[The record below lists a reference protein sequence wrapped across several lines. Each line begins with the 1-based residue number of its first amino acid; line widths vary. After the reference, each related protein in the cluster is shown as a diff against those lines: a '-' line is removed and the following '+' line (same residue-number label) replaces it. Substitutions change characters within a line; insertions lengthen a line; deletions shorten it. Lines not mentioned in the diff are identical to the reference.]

1 MILDTES
8 NKNERGFIII
18 SIAIALSIA
27 VIVLTITLSSHFRGV
42 ETSREYES
50 SIQEMNRLRDAITG
64 TSIENFGFIG
74 DMGRLPNSLSELNT
88 QGTQTAFHTTDGT
101 MPHFGNMGMGWRG
114 PYYKYGKTDD
124 DYLKDAW
131 GRQYIYTITGT
142 VTSGGGITL
151 NQRTAQII
159 SSGSDG
165 DYPSS
170 DDLYAEPIVEKSTL
184 IIKVVKVF
192 TDATMTNVTID
203 VFSSN
208 NGEQTQFTAQTI
220 TFTGDA
226 GQETSVP
233 IANMHQGVH
242 AFRIN
247 FGVMAETGYAYVI
260 GGDAN
265 KYKFAVPVGLKK

>member
-8 NKNERGFIII
+8 NKSERGFILI
-18 SIAIALSIA
+18 SVAIALSIA

-50 SIQEMNRLRDAITG
+50 IQEMNRLKDAITG

-101 MPHFGNMGMGWRG
+101 TPHFGSVGMGWRG

-131 GRQYIYTITGT
+131 GRQYVYVITGT

-159 SSGSDG
+159 SNGPDG
-165 DYPSS
+165 AYPSS
-170 DDLYAEPIVEKSTL
+170 DDLYAEPIVEKTNL
-184 IIKVVKVF
+184 IIRVVKVMS
-192 TDATMTNVTID
+192 DQTMTNVTID

-208 NGEQTQFTAQTI
+208 NGEQTQTTAPTI
-220 TFTGDA
+220 TFTGDG

-233 IANMHQGVH
+233 IANLHQGVH
-242 AFRIN
+242 AFNIN
-247 FGVMAETGYAYVI
+247 FGVMDETGYVYII